1 MENEVRDL
9 SRKILDKGSFISLAT
24 HDDGGVWVSGLLYV
38 LDSEYNIYWKSDD
51 AVRHSQAILNNPNV
65 AGTVIITAKPGETS
79 EAVQIAGTA
88 ERITEVPEEVRRNY
102 LVKRNKTSESDTTH
116 PDTTWYKLIPQK
128 VRLSY
133 SPRFGYDK
141 QDAEL

>member
-9 SRKILDKGSFISLAT
+9 SRAILDKGSFISLAT
-24 HDDGGVWVSGLLYV
+24 YDDGGVWVSGLLYV
-38 LDSEYNIYWKSDD
+38 LDSEYNVYWKSDD
-51 AVRHSQAILNNPNV
+51 ATRHSRAILNNPNV
-65 AGTVIITAKPGETS
+65 AGTVIITTQPGEPS

-88 ERITEVPEEVRRNY
+88 ERLTEVPEEVRQHY
-102 LVKRNKTSESDTTH
+102 LTKRNKISENDTTH
-116 PDTTWYKLIPQK
+116 PDITWYKLTPEK

-133 SPRFGYDK
+133 SPRFGYEK